1 MIPHWRRKF
10 ITLWTGQAL
19 SILSSMISQFALT
32 WYLTEKTG
40 STAVLSLSML
50 AMMLPMAL
58 LSPFTGSFADRFDRR
73 FIMAISDG
81 AIGLISL
88 LLVALASQ
96 GELALLPILAV
107 MLLRSVGSAF
117 HSPCLQAVTPLIA
130 PSESLAKCAGWSQG
144 IQTVSMLLS
153 PALAASLYAS
163 VPLHWILLLDTLG
176 AVFAIVGLLAA
187 KLPALRVGEPGQK
200 LRLWQDTRAG
210 LRVLRSHT
218 WLWQLY
224 LVFALFSVAFMPVAA
239 LFPLMSMG
247 YFGRDAAAAA
257 VIETVFSAGMLAGSI
272 LLGVWGGTKNKIT
285 AMVASILAL
294 GALLALAGLLP
305 PGAFWLFAVLS
316 GLMGVVVPFF
326 GSLFMALL
334 QEKVEP
340 EYLGRVLGL
349 SDSVMGLASPLGL
362 LPAAIFGDY
371 TGPSFWFLL
380 AGILIIAAGLLALA
394 LPTVRNCDRA

>member
-117 HSPCLQAVTPLIA
+117 HSPC
-130 PSESLAKCAGWSQG
+130 
-144 IQTVSMLLS
+144 
-153 PALAASLYAS
+153 
-163 VPLHWILLLDTLG
+163 
-176 AVFAIVGLLAA
+176 
-187 KLPALRVGEPGQK
+187 
-200 LRLWQDTRAG
+200 
-210 LRVLRSHT
+210 
-218 WLWQLY
+218 
-224 LVFALFSVAFMPVAA
+224 
-239 LFPLMSMG
+239 
-247 YFGRDAAAAA
+247 
-257 VIETVFSAGMLAGSI
+257 
-272 LLGVWGGTKNKIT
+272 
-285 AMVASILAL
+285 
-294 GALLALAGLLP
+294 
-305 PGAFWLFAVLS
+305 
-316 GLMGVVVPFF
+316 
-326 GSLFMALL
+326 
-334 QEKVEP
+334 
-340 EYLGRVLGL
+340 
-349 SDSVMGLASPLGL
+349 
-362 LPAAIFGDY
+362 
-371 TGPSFWFLL
+371 
-380 AGILIIAAGLLALA
+380 
-394 LPTVRNCDRA
+394 